1 MIAPPRGERGLS
13 ESAQFA
19 VIWPLIVLLT
29 LGIIQTGLWLHGR
42 NVAQRA
48 AVAATDVARGTY
60 GSAGGAR
67 QLAGDLARA
76 GGLKDVAVDL
86 SQGPQVISVS
96 VSAAAP
102 TVIDVGLGRIH
113 ESASAPRERVT
124 KP

>member
-1 MIAPPRGERGLS
+1 MVAPLRGERGLS

-19 VIWPLIVLLT
+19 VVWPLIVLLT

-48 AVAATDVARGTY
+48 ASAATDVARGTY
-60 GSAGGAR
+60 GDATEAR
-67 QLAGDLARA
+67 RLADDLARA

-86 SQGPQVISVS
+86 TQGAQVVSVS

-102 TVIDVGLGRIH
+102 TMIDVGLERIR

-124 KP
+124 RP